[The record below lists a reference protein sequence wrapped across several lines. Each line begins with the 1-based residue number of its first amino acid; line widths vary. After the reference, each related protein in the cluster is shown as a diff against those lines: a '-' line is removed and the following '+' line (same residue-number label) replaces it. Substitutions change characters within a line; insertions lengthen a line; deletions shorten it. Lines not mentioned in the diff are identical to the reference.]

1 MVWQGDELDP
11 AKYIVELSHRDIQ
24 DIRAAVIKI
33 KSKYAQIRKEERV
46 TNTEQSPEL
55 TDQRSASIHSIS
67 ATQNWRTS
75 FRP

>member
-33 KSKYAQIRKEERV
+33 KSKYAQIRKEKRA

-55 TDQRSASIHSIS
+55 LDQRSASIHSIS